1 MRNKLKAILT
11 RLCITQADFAKAVG
25 VSEAQMCRMCNA
37 EKLRNYHRFLIEQAA
52 ISEPDNGLATVVRSW
67 LAGNKLPPQQKTDK
81 QKHYDS
87 TIDAMQQGER
97 VYFRAPYDLPYLKK
111 ICKHNFTIKPR
122 VDGVW
127 VAKVK

>member
-1 MRNKLKAILT
+1 MQKNKLKTILT

-37 EKLRNYHRFLIEQAA
+37 EKVSRYHKFLISEAAKDNAQAA
-52 ISEPDNGLATVVRSW
+52 SVTLWLNERGLPD
-67 LAGNKLPPQQKTDK
+67 QEKTEK
-81 QKHYDS
+81 QKHYDL
-87 TIDAMQQGER
+87 TVEAMQTGER
-97 VYFRAPYDLPYLKK
+97 VYFRAPYELPYLKK